1 MFLQREELKR
11 FINSICRVTKY
22 FKVFL
27 NKKNFAFNN
36 AICVHSIPSFFIR
49 INKRFTRFTMLIKS
63 VQNRLKHKI
72 F

>member
-27 NKKNFAFNN
+27 NKTKLLS
-36 AICVHSIPSFFIR
+36 IMQYVHIQYL
-49 INKRFTRFTMLIKS
+49 RFSS
-63 VQNRLKHKI
+63 VSTKDLHVLPC
-72 F
+72 